1 MTGIRLRVPK
11 STEILLWVYG
21 VGLAGMLLPF
31 SRGLFTAITPL
42 NLLFALFW
50 LFWGKWPARQVI
62 ITGSVI
68 AVTSFLIEAAGVNTW
83 KIFGVYAYGNT
94 LGPKLLNTPVIIG
107 LNWFLLIYCT
117 NVISRQLW
125 DRITGRQDG
134 SRSGLKRSVFIV
146 GTGSLLMVFYDMLL
160 EPAATRLDMWSWECG
175 IIPLRNFLAW
185 FLLSLVF
192 HIYLRYRGEEEINPG
207 AFPLFAVQLGFFAA
221 SDLFYLLAA

>member
-1 MTGIRLRVPK
+1 MTKPRMPK

-42 NLLFALFW
+42 NLLFALLW

-62 ITGSVI
+62 IAGSVI
-68 AVTSFLIEAAGVNTW
+68 AVVSFLTEAAGVNTGE
-83 KIFGVYAYGNT
+83 IFGVYTYGNT
-94 LGPKLLNTPVIIG
+94 LGPKLLNTPLIIG

-117 NVISRQLW
+117 NVVSRQLW
-125 DRITGRQDG
+125 DMITGRKDE

-146 GTGSLLMVFYDMLL
+146 VTGSLLMVFYDLLL
-160 EPAATRLDMWSWECG
+160 EPAAVRLEMWSWECG

-185 FLLSLVF
+185 FFFSLVF
-192 HIYLRYRGEEEINPG
+192 HIYIRYRGEEEINPR
-207 AFPLFAVQLGFFAA
+207 ALPLFAVQLGFFAVI
-221 SDLFYLLAA
+221 DLFYLLAA